1 MIQCQFFPILNSL
14 KMNMNKCIWCTME
27 FLSFQNLVA
36 RKQWNQMIRFHLDWD
51 FPRRILLS
59 RSLKCSFGA
68 LKVCPK
74 VPYWFCYKEEH
85 FKLLNQIIWSDSESE
100 NDSLVSMRSKE
111 EEDVG
116 DMKYMNVNFFR
127 SEFSGPKILQ
137 RMVKLAFP
145 FVLMTPISIILATL
159 PDMELYDEAVIF
171 DGEER
176 ACVLVHDQNDHGD
189 HHLEHVLSV
198 CHT

>member
-1 MIQCQFFPILNSL
+1 
-14 KMNMNKCIWCTME
+14 
-27 FLSFQNLVA
+27 
-36 RKQWNQMIRFHLDWD
+36 
-51 FPRRILLS
+51 
-59 RSLKCSFGA
+59 
-68 LKVCPK
+68 
-74 VPYWFCYKEEH
+74 
-85 FKLLNQIIWSDSESE
+85 
-100 NDSLVSMRSKE
+100 MRSKE